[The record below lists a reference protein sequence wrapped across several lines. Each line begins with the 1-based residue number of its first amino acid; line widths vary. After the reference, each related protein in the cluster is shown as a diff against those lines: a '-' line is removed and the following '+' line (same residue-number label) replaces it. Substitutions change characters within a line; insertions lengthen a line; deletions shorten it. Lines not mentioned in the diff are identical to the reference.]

1 MAISPLSLLVLAGL
15 LGSSATEDLQK
26 KVFVFPTAS
35 NNAAVFLKAPL
46 RRPLTSFTVCL
57 RSYTLLTR
65 GYGLFSYATRRNY
78 NEILL
83 YKVNPNEYSLYL
95 GGSTVS
101 FNLPEKQ
108 GAESDWEHLCVSWDS
123 ATGLVELWVDDHLL
137 PRVGLK
143 KGYAINPEASIVL
156 GQDQDSFGGG
166 FDINQSLVGEISDVY
181 MWDRVLSADEVNL
194 VWNDHRVDN
203 SLIDWR
209 DLDYETR
216 GYVVLHP
223 PFFQATD

>member
-15 LGSSATEDLQK
+15 LGSLATEDLQK

-35 NNAAVFLKAPL
+35 NSAAVFLKAPL
-46 RRPLTSFTVCL
+46 QQPLTSFTVCL
-57 RSYTLLTR
+57 RYYTLLTR
-65 GYGLFSYATRRNY
+65 AYGLFSYATRRNS
-78 NEILL
+78 NELLL
-83 YKVNPNEYSLYL
+83 YKFNPNQYSLYL
-95 GGSTVS
+95 GGSNVS
-101 FNLPEKQ
+101 FDLPEKQ
-108 GAESDWEHLCVSWDS
+108 GSQSDWEHICVSWDS

-137 PRVGLK
+137 PRMGMK
-143 KGYAINPEASIVL
+143 KGYSINPEASIVL

-181 MWDRVLSADEVNL
+181 MWDRVLTPDEVNL
-194 VWNDHRVDN
+194 VWNDLRVDN

-223 PFFQATD
+223 PVFPSY